1 MKNIAIIVPTL
12 NKGGAERVAANMSI
26 EFAKHYNVYV
36 IVHDGRDIIYPYD
49 GTLIDLKLPP
59 SGTKLGKITT
69 LIKRIHAIRKIK
81 KKYNIHATISH
92 LPPSNYANIFSHC
105 GDRIFTYVHNMEK
118 WTKGTALREF
128 ITAKLSHHV
137 VCVSE
142 CVRRNMIDN
151 FHISPKKAMTMY
163 NFCDMDTPKAEK
175 HSEGISIV
183 NMGRLSEQKGQWHL
197 IRAMR
202 KVVDSLGNS
211 VKLTI
216 VGDGEKRESLKALA
230 ESLGISENIHFTGFL
245 DDPWSELSKA
255 DIYVSSSLWEGLP
268 MALVEAG
275 RCGLPIISTDCD
287 AGCREILAPETDIH
301 KKTDTVEMAS
311 YGILVPV
318 CLSGDETQI
327 DLTHE
332 ETIMADAILSLA
344 KNIELRLSYAELAK
358 ERSEYFRSNNIMKQ
372 WIEILE

>member
-26 EFAKHYNVYV
+26 EFAKCYNVYM

-59 SGTKLGKITT
+59 AGTKLGKVTT
-69 LIKRIHAIRKIK
+69 LIKRIYALRKIK

-92 LPPSNYANIFSHC
+92 LPPSNYVNIFSRSS
-105 GDRIFTYVHNMEK
+105 GRIFTYVHNMEK
-118 WTKGTALREF
+118 WNRGTAIREY
-128 ITAKLSHHV
+128 ITAKLSHHII
-137 VCVSE
+137 CVSE

-151 FHISPKKAMTMY
+151 FHISAKKAVTMY
-163 NFCDMDTPKAEK
+163 NFCDMDAPNVPK
-175 HSEGISIV
+175 HNEGISII

-202 KVVDSLGNS
+202 KVVDALGAN

-216 VGDGEKRESLKALA
+216 LGDGEKRESLEALA
-230 ESLGISENIHFTGFL
+230 KALGISENIIFTGFM
-245 DDPWSELSKA
+245 DDPWSELAKS

-275 RCGLPIISTDCD
+275 RFGLPIISTDCD
-287 AGCREILAPETDIH
+287 AGCREILAPETDIL
-301 KKTDTVEMAS
+301 KKTDTIEMAS
-311 YGILVPV
+311 HGILVPV
-318 CLSGDETQI
+318 CLSGDETQLE
-327 DLTHE
+327 LTE
-332 ETIMADAILSLA
+332 EENIMADAILTLAENLELRNSYAKLA
-344 KNIELRLSYAELAK
+344 KN
-358 ERSEYFRSNNIMKQ
+358 RSEFFRSDNIMKQ
-372 WIEILE
+372 WMEILE